1 MHNLDAIHFG
11 INESNLS
18 RRREFVRLTAED
30 AVTLKEM
37 IPWAQD
43 HASAIARDFYDW
55 QFSFRPTARFFSEF
69 AEKRGVSVGDLRRN
83 LEKAQAEYLVEVF
96 TGAET
101 EWGLAYF
108 EKRLKVGVVHDQIN
122 LPFKWY
128 VGSYAEYR
136 RLVREALLR
145 DFVSAPAP
153 AAKKGTEAPDRAAQY
168 EMVERVMASV
178 EKVFNL
184 DLQAIGDAFIGAT
197 LESVGL
203 NVGDVVASAES
214 DRLEHLDQVKQW
226 SQILL
231 SQAQA
236 LASDVMDSA
245 VLGERVP
252 GTIGNGFAGV
262 VAKVQAVAGS
272 VTSVSE
278 NIDSLAA
285 AGEELTVTA
294 SEIANRSR
302 DISRRAGDAVAIADE
317 ASHAVTRLDDSSEEV
332 GKVVESIASVANQ
345 TNMLALNAT
354 IEAAR
359 AGEAGKGFA
368 VVASEVKELANQT
381 AAATDEIDAKIR
393 RIRDE
398 ISNAVNLISSIV
410 EHVRHVNDS
419 QDAMSSA
426 IGHQT
431 NAVEELGRNL
441 LAVSDAAAEIRAQ
454 VQMDS
459 GLPRGH
465 YTLT

>member
-1 MHNLDAIHFG
+1 
-11 INESNLS
+11 
-18 RRREFVRLTAED
+18 
-30 AVTLKEM
+30 
-37 IPWAQD
+37 
-43 HASAIARDFYDW
+43 
-55 QFSFRPTARFFSEF
+55 
-69 AEKRGVSVGDLRRN
+69 
-83 LEKAQAEYLVEVF
+83 
-96 TGAET
+96 
-101 EWGLAYF
+101 
-108 EKRLKVGVVHDQIN
+108 
-122 LPFKWY
+122 
-128 VGSYAEYR
+128 
-136 RLVREALLR
+136 
-145 DFVSAPAP
+145 
-153 AAKKGTEAPDRAAQY
+153 
-168 EMVERVMASV
+168 
-178 EKVFNL
+178 
-184 DLQAIGDAFIGAT
+184 
-197 LESVGL
+197 
-203 NVGDVVASAES
+203 
-214 DRLEHLDQVKQW
+214 
-226 SQILL
+226 
-231 SQAQA
+231 
-236 LASDVMDSA
+236 
-245 VLGERVP
+245 
-252 GTIGNGFAGV
+252 
-262 VAKVQAVAGS
+262 
-272 VTSVSE
+272 
-278 NIDSLAA
+278 
-285 AGEELTVTA
+285 TA